1 MNLKEKPNTKLEE
14 NGTHLNVYNGNKC
27 REEYEKP
34 QEKQIKPSLIM
45 GITSSTE
52 IKQL

>member
-1 MNLKEKPNTKLEE
+1 MNQKEKPNTKLEE

-27 REEYEKP
+27 REEYEKH
-34 QEKQIKPSLIM
+34 QEKRIKPSLII